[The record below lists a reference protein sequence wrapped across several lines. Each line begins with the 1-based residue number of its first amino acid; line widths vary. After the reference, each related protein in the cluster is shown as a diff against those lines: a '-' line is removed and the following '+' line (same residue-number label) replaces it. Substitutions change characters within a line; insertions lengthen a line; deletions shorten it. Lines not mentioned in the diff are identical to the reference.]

1 LLNILKNLFN
11 IKKIYIFAKN
21 KFTLKLLFK
30 FFIFAIVFHNVSYG
44 QVPVTVVDTSKT
56 KKIEVKHA
64 DFSDVNQY
72 EITDAMVL
80 TGNVRIIHDGATL
93 TCNKA
98 YFFKKENYLKAFGNV
113 VLVQKDMT
121 LTSNYGE
128 YNGNTKMSYA
138 QGNVIMN
145 SSQSNMQTE
154 TLLFN
159 RNTNVA
165 TYNSDT
171 KIIKGE
177 NVLTSNKGRY
187 IADQKMYEFRDRVV
201 VTNPK
206 YVITTNHLDY
216 FEESGK
222 AYLLGASVIKSKE
235 NYIYTEK
242 GYYDTMK
249 DEAYFDKNS
258 HIKYNNRRI
267 EADVLYYD
275 KKREF
280 SSGTRNVKI
289 TDTINKTI
297 IQGNYGEVYQA
308 KDSLMMTG
316 RALAKSLIEKDTL
329 YLHGKKLIVTGK
341 PQNRIVR
348 AYPNARFFNKDMSGK
363 CDSIHSSEKNGLT
376 KLIGKPILWHFD
388 NQLTGDL
395 MHLIADKKTEKL
407 DSLKVFNN
415 TFIIS
420 KDTISKTGYN
430 QVKGLNLFGKF
441 KDNTLKTVD
450 IYKNCEVIYY
460 LYDDSNELI
469 GINKC
474 VSSNINII
482 FDKNTVESIKFI
494 KKPDGT
500 IYPEDELP
508 ENARKLKG
516 FLWRGDEQITRIE
529 DIFPPEDKKPDKK

>member
-1 LLNILKNLFN
+1 MKYFL
-11 IKKIYIFAKN
+11 KIYIIAFAFHS
-21 KFTLKLLFK
+21 FTY
-30 FFIFAIVFHNVSYG
+30 A
-44 QVPVTVVDTSKT
+44 QVPVTVVDTTKS
-56 KKIEVKHA
+56 KKIIVEKA
-64 DFSDVNQY
+64 EFSDVNQY
-72 EITDAMVL
+72 EIPDAMVL
-80 TGNVRIIHDGATL
+80 TGNVRISHDGAIL

-113 VLVQKDMT
+113 VLTQKDMT
-121 LTSNYGE
+121 MSSNYGE

-145 SSQSNMQTE
+145 SPQSNMQTE
-154 TLLFN
+154 TLFFN
-159 RNTNVA
+159 RNNNIA

-171 KIIKGE
+171 KIVKGE
-177 NVLTSNKGRY
+177 NILTSNKGRY
-187 IADQKMYEFRDRVV
+187 LADQKMYEFRDRVV

-216 FEESGK
+216 FEQSGQ
-222 AYLLGASVIKSKE
+222 AYLLGPSVIKSKE

-249 DEAYFDKNS
+249 DEAVFDKNS
-258 HIKYNNRRI
+258 YIKYNNRRI

-280 SSGTRNVKI
+280 SSGTKNVKI

-297 IQGNYGEVYQA
+297 VQGNYGEIYQA
-308 KDSLMMTG
+308 KDSLMITG
-316 RALAKSLIEKDTL
+316 RALAKSLVEKDTL
-329 YLHGKKLIVTGK
+329 YLHGKKLILTGK
-341 PQNRIVR
+341 PQNRVIR

-363 CDSIHSSEKNGLT
+363 CDSIHSNEKNGLT
-376 KLIGKPILWHFD
+376 KLIGRPILWHFD

-415 TFIIS
+415 SFIIS

-469 GINKC
+469 GINKSL
-474 VSSNINII
+474 SSNINII
-482 FDKNTVESIKFI
+482 FDKNTVDSINLL
-494 KKPDGT
+494 KKIDGT

-529 DIFPPEDKKPDKK
+529 DIFPPEEQKINKK